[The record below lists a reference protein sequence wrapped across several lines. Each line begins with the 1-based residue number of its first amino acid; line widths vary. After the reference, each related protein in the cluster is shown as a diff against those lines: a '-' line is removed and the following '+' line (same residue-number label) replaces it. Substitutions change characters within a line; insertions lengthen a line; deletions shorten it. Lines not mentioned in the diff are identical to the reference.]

1 MENQERFLKCMKKS
15 LLYSDCL
22 SSLSQVGGKS
32 HSGAYITCHT
42 YLAIS
47 SALAPAPARA
57 TAMARA
63 ISAAAAGSAA
73 IALAKFSFRAAAIS
87 SAEAPEA
94 AWDRRDILEENVNV
108 SYLKYF
114 G

>member
-1 MENQERFLKCMKKS
+1 MFFAFLKE
-15 LLYSDCL
+15 LNPL
-22 SSLSQVGGKS
+22 STFHQNDIQSPSV
-32 HSGAYITCHT
+32 
-42 YLAIS
+42 YLAMS

-63 ISAAAAGSAA
+63 MSAAAAGSAA

-94 AWDRRDILEENVNV
+94 AWGEERNIKRFSN
-108 SYLKYF
+108 
-114 G
+114 